1 MTALKLT
8 AEQAASAAA
17 IQRAIDA
24 LAAEGG
30 GQVVLPAME
39 LTLDRGLELRSRIEL
54 IGQGERT
61 VLRKA
66 RGRVYPLAGY
76 HNYGMCDAPLRYT
89 AGLEPGM
96 TVALRDNA
104 HGGFFETLARIT
116 WVEGD
121 WVGLDQ
127 GLHADYEANQEPVL
141 ATAYPL
147 VWGRGVEQV
156 AVRGLTLD
164 GARDEQPAGIG
175 ACRGAAV
182 YFIHSREFTVEDVTE
197 RDFAGEGLG
206 FQMCSHGRI
215 RRCRF
220 EGNAGNGYHPGAGST
235 AVLFE
240 DCAAER
246 NDRDGFF
253 FCVRANH
260 ITVRGCS
267 FERNHGAGLTVGTRD
282 CHNLIEHC
290 RLSYNDGP
298 GLLLRH
304 AVRPVEVHSCIVR
317 GCTLEGNARLHGHGQ
332 VEIAGDAH
340 DVVIEGNLIRGLGGV
355 ERAGVYIM
363 PTAER
368 IWLAGNDIAGCWPD
382 VVGRAACSA
391 GAAPALECGLEAVR
405 EEHFRHLPLPSASA
419 PHRS

>member
-1 MTALKLT
+1 MTVLKLT
-8 AEQAASAAA
+8 AAQAASAAA
-17 IQRAIDA
+17 IQQAIDA

-30 GQVVLPAME
+30 GQVILPAMD
-39 LTLDRGLELRSRIEL
+39 LVLDRGLELRSRIEL

-89 AGLEPGM
+89 AGLEPGR
-96 TVALRDNA
+96 TVALRDNT

-127 GLHADYEANQEPVL
+127 GLHADYEADQEPSLV
-141 ATAYPL
+141 TAYPL
-147 VWGRGVEQV
+147 IWGRGVEQV
-156 AVRGLTLD
+156 AVRHLTLD
-164 GARDEQPAGIG
+164 GNRAEQPAGIG
-175 ACRGAAV
+175 ACRGAAL
-182 YFIHSREFTVEDVTE
+182 YFIHSRQFEVEDVTE
-197 RDFAGEGLG
+197 RDFYGEGLG

-215 RRCRF
+215 RQCRF
-220 EGNAGNGYHPGAGST
+220 EHNAGNGYHPGAGST

-240 DCAAER
+240 DCVSER

-260 ITVRGCS
+260 ITVRGCR
-267 FERNHGAGLTVGTRD
+267 FERNHGSGLTVGTRD
-282 CHNLIEHC
+282 CNNLIENCH
-290 RLSYNDGP
+290 LGHNDGA
-298 GLLLRH
+298 GLLFRH
-304 AVRPVEVHSCIVR
+304 ATRPVEVYSCAVR

-332 VEIAGDAH
+332 IEVVGDAH
-340 DVVIEGNLIRGLGGV
+340 DLALVGNTIRGLGDV

-368 IWLAGNDIAGCWPD
+368 IWLADNDIAGCFPD
-382 VVGRAACSA
+382 VVGRAACLT
-391 GAAPALECGLEAVR
+391 GQEPALECGLEVVR
-405 EEHFRHLPLPSASA
+405 EGHFRHLPFPSASA